1 MDPQGEGLLIVHPTY
16 VDRYPECSWCGT
28 FQRRFIVRHLLS
40 CELILQLTMEN
51 HAEEV
56 TGRPLL
62 CLWLQ
67 ARPALGDHQIRPCR
81 SRWYWWLQ
89 TRCQVSLS
97 QAFATDSPFDKNH
110 SYAPGVVPQTEA
122 AKEGYSQNLWLL
134 GPEHALTEVGTMN
147 LFVAFK
153 KPDGCESFPFIF
165 ALYSRNKY

>member
-1 MDPQGEGLLIVHPTY
+1 
-16 VDRYPECSWCGT
+16 
-28 FQRRFIVRHLLS
+28 
-40 CELILQLTMEN
+40 MEN

-62 CLWLQ
+62 RLWLQ
-67 ARPALGDHQIRPCR
+67 ARPTLGDHQICPCR

-97 QAFATDSPFDKNH
+97 KAFATDSPVDKNH

-153 KPDGCESFPFIF
+153 KPDGCESFTIIF
-165 ALYSRNKY
+165 VLSNRNQY